1 MPPPTLIVAR
11 AVRNATQALWIEHAA
26 PSTVPLPV
34 DAVAQRELVRAL
46 LARHGWN
53 TASCQI
59 ANPGIAHWF
68 SPDQDA
74 VVGYVAA
81 GGVWVVAGAPV
92 CAPEH
97 RAAVAGAFEAAA
109 TRQGRRVCYF
119 GAQAPEA
126 EDLAGTGPL
135 ARLLIGAQ
143 PVWDPRGWPAIVA
156 CKASLRSQI
165 ARARNKDVA
174 VHAWPAERAARQPEL
189 QRCLHEWLASRGLP
203 PMHFLVEPATLRA
216 PEGRRVFVAQRHGTP
231 VAYLVAT
238 PVPRRA
244 GWLFEQIVRSHDAP
258 NGTTELLID
267 SAMRELAADGAAWI
281 TLGLAPLSR
290 IAAGT
295 ETSQGALVRLLR
307 AWARDHG
314 RRFYHFAGLEAFR
327 ARLQPAAWEPVY
339 LLSRERRTSLRT
351 LYAVAWA
358 FGGTAPP
365 RFVARALLRAWAAP
379 S

>member
-1 MPPPTLIVAR
+1 MTRRSAW
-11 AVRNATQALWIEHAA
+11 AVTSLRIERVA
-26 PSTVPLPV
+26 PSTAPLPV
-34 DAVAQRELVRAL
+34 DAAAQRELARAL
-46 LARHGWN
+46 VARHGWN
-53 TASCQI
+53 TVSCQI
-59 ANPGIAHWF
+59 VNPGIAHWF
-68 SPDQDA
+68 SPAQDA

-81 GGVWVVAGAPV
+81 GGVWMAAGAPV
-92 CAPEH
+92 CAPER
-97 RAAVAGAFEAAA
+97 RAAVAQAFEAAA
-109 TRQGRRVCYF
+109 ARQGRRVCYF
-119 GAQAPEA
+119 GAHEPEA
-126 EDLAGTGPL
+126 DDLAATGPL

-156 CKASLRSQI
+156 RKATLRSQI

-174 VHAWPAERAARQPEL
+174 IDAWPAEQAARQPEL
-189 QRCLHEWLASRGLP
+189 QRCLNEWLASRGLP
-203 PMHFLVEPATLRA
+203 PMHFLVEPATLLA
-216 PEGRRVFVAQRHGTP
+216 PEGRRVFVARRHGTP

-244 GWLFEQIVRSHDAP
+244 GWLFEQIVRGTGTP

-267 SAMRELAADGAAWI
+267 SAMRDLAADGAAWI

-290 IAAGT
+290 AAAGA

-327 ARLQPAAWEPVY
+327 ARLQPTDWEPVY

-365 RFVARALLRAWAAP
+365 RFIARALLRAWAAP